1 MDAVVEKL
9 QISRSK
15 LGQLRAKLWPP
26 DPHLRWPISLHCL
39 ETLSDKSPRQ
49 ASCGKQQESGGKTT
63 TTTAAATRA
72 ASSTCRCASEA
83 AAYALSLSRRK
94 GRQTRRKFL
103 FLPSRESIYG
113 RPTGALCRRSL
124 HRLGAAVALIWASH
138 SPARRGSAA
147 WRATLAR
154 PRGSSWR
161 VKNCQLF
168 HAIRPCL
175 RTHPASINC
184 GEQYLDR
191 PRHP

>member
-83 AAYALSLSRRK
+83 AAYALSLAS
-94 GRQTRRKFL
+94 
-103 FLPSRESIYG
+103 E
-113 RPTGALCRRSL
+113 
-124 HRLGAAVALIWASH
+124 GAADEKKVPL
-138 SPARRGSAA
+138 SPFSRIHLREANGSALQA
-147 WRATLAR
+147 LSPPIGGRRCSYLGLTLAGAPWKCR
-154 PRGSSWR
+154 LESNTGKAQRLQLAGKKLPTFPRNQAMPSDPSS
-161 VKNCQLF
+161 V
-168 HAIRPCL
+168 
-175 RTHPASINC
+175 
-184 GEQYLDR
+184 D
-191 PRHP
+191 